1 MNTGQ
6 SGIIYASTRKEVERI
21 YHLLESKKLQ
31 LGCIMGA

>member
-21 YHLLESKKLQ
+21 YHLLESKKIAA
-31 LGCIMGA
+31 GMYHGA